1 MSTADRPEGESSV
14 ERTIVVDGEQLEL
27 LAVAVDALAA
37 AAGDRAASDRMGDFY
52 NTLERQRSEQDIID
66 RCRSVSEIIVAA
78 LDRAT

>member
-52 NTLERQRSEQDIID
+52 NTLERQRSEQDIIA
-66 RCRSVSEIIVAA
+66 RCRNVSEIIVAA
-78 LDRAT
+78 LDRAA